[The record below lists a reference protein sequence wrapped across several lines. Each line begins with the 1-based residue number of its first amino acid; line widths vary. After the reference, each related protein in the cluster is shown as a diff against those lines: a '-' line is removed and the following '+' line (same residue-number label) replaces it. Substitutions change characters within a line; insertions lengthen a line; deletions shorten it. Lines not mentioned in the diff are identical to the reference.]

1 MSDMENHERH
11 FGVFTDPTLFP
22 LERWDPLRTVTGPYN
37 EKIGHYCQIAP
48 LRMEKNG
55 QKLTPLP
62 NSLITEEG
70 EDSIFQM
77 VSGNFPCIPIS
88 KNAEIIND
96 PFTAELQKFEDSDN
110 ADVASIINLYT
121 PAGRIFTSNMKI
133 SEKFLYG
140 VPLIHFLTKHYNFI
154 EQVPKEELAMLF
166 RGMAVTQSYIHEI
179 ALKRDKNYQLTSILD
194 FFNIGIHA
202 GTLIPHLH
210 ANSLLYINKK
220 GHGWRTHGF
229 ILAPE
234 YHKDLTKLSS
244 YCYACQIQNLPQYD
258 PLGQMAYLAE
268 RFVYENDTWQVI
280 TAYAPEKDGH
290 LRIIPKRHVKRL
302 IDLKKEEFTDLADAL
317 IIANKALSSFVSKN
331 GTALKLSWDRNIL
344 VRQQYLGYTG
354 AFHLFLEI
362 LPIQSTSGA
371 ELMDNHHISEIFP
384 ERVAAL
390 MREYLRELQKN
401 N

>member
-1 MSDMENHERH
+1 
-11 FGVFTDPTLFP
+11 
-22 LERWDPLRTVTGPYN
+22 
-37 EKIGHYCQIAP
+37 
-48 LRMEKNG
+48 
-55 QKLTPLP
+55 
-62 NSLITEEG
+62 
-70 EDSIFQM
+70 
-77 VSGNFPCIPIS
+77 
-88 KNAEIIND
+88 
-96 PFTAELQKFEDSDN
+96 
-110 ADVASIINLYT
+110 
-121 PAGRIFTSNMKI
+121 
-133 SEKFLYG
+133 
-140 VPLIHFLTKHYNFI
+140 
-154 EQVPKEELAMLF
+154 
-166 RGMAVTQSYIHEI
+166 
-179 ALKRDKNYQLTSILD
+179 
-194 FFNIGIHA
+194 
-202 GTLIPHLH
+202 
-210 ANSLLYINKK
+210 
-220 GHGWRTHGF
+220 
-229 ILAPE
+229 
-234 YHKDLTKLSS
+234 
-244 YCYACQIQNLPQYD
+244 
-258 PLGQMAYLAE
+258 MAYLAE